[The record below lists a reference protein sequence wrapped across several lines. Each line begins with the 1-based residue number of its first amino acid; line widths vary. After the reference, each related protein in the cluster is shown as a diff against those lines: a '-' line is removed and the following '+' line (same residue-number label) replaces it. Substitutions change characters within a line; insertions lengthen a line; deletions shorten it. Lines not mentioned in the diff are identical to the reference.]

1 MEKIEHEIQYE
12 TLVEDVSKED
22 AIKNLLVKEVKK
34 GRVLKLVCTI
44 ESIFIAI
51 ILLIGIIVFSSYD
64 VKTVEENVI
73 TTETYGFDGD
83 FEQYNDNSSNNSGGD
98 P

>member
-73 TTETYGFDGD
+73 TTETYGFDSD

>member
-1 MEKIEHEIQYE
+1 MEKIEHEIQYK

-22 AIKNLLVKEVKK
+22 VIKNLLVKEVKK

-73 TTETYGFDGD
+73 TTETYGFGGD
-83 FEQYNDNSSNNSGGD
+83 FGQYNDNSSNNSGGD